1 MIIKMRGFKDTKKKK
16 KVPAFKEVTNRIR
29 KHDTRKAK
37 QPITIKNTT
46 WHGRDYLQSQW
57 QRRVL

>member
-1 MIIKMRGFKDTKKKK
+1 MIIKMKGFKDTKKERK
-16 KVPAFKEVTNRIR
+16 KVPALKVTNRIP

-46 WHGRDYLQSQW
+46 WQDCDYLQSQW